1 MPLVS
6 RYEIIGVVPCL
17 ADTTKIRVTAQL
29 EPDISEVMPY
39 LNAVLKRAVF
49 NPQPPTLT
57 VIKAGMCFSLFA
69 HRIAAA
75 KLRDLD
81 HAREE
86 LEWWLALINDTWE
99 RRATLTPSYER
110 GLQLS
115 AIQIFKGLPA
125 TNCKACGESTCFAFA
140 AKLLTEKASVLACTP
155 LFTPEWR
162 EKRVALLEL
171 LEGAGYPIP
180 PEFLG

>member
-6 RYEIIGVVPCL
+6 RYEIVSVVPCL
-17 ADTTKIRVTAQL
+17 ADTVKIRVTAQL
-29 EPDISEVMPY
+29 DTDIGEALPY
-39 LNAVLKRAVF
+39 VNAVLKRAVF
-49 NPQPPTLT
+49 NPEPRTLT
-57 VIKAGMCFSLFA
+57 VIRGGMCFSL
-69 HRIAAA
+69 HTRRIAGA

-99 RRATLTPSYER
+99 RRATITQSYER
-110 GLQLS
+110 GQQLS
-115 AIQIFKGLPA
+115 AIRIFKGLPA
-125 TNCKACGESTCFAFA
+125 TNCKACGEATCLAFA
-140 AKLLTEKASVLACTP
+140 AKLLTEKASVLACAP

-171 LEGAGYPIP
+171 LEGAGYQIP
-180 PEFLG
+180 PEFLA

>member
-1 MPLVS
+1 MPLVN
-6 RYEIIGVVPCL
+6 RYEIVSVVPCL
-17 ADTTKIRVTAQL
+17 ADSVRIRVTAQL
-29 EPDISEVMPY
+29 DADIGEALPY
-39 LNAVLKRAVF
+39 VNAVLKRAVF
-49 NPQPPTLT
+49 NAEPRTLT
-57 VIKAGMCFSLFA
+57 VIRAGMCFSL
-69 HRIAAA
+69 HTRRIAGA

-99 RRATLTPSYER
+99 RRATITPSYER
-110 GLQLS
+110 GQQLS

-125 TNCKACGESTCFAFA
+125 TNCKACGEATCLAFA
-140 AKLLTEKASVLACTP
+140 AKLLGEKASVLSCTP

-171 LEGAGYPIP
+171 LEGAGYQIP
-180 PEFLG
+180 PEFLA

>member
-6 RYEIIGVVPCL
+6 RWEIISVMPCL
-17 ADTTKIRVTAQL
+17 ADTAKIRVTAQL
-29 EPDISEVMPY
+29 DADISEVLPY
-39 LNAVLKRAVF
+39 VNAVLKRAVF

-57 VIKAGMCFSLFA
+57 TNRGGMCFSLHA
-69 HRIAAA
+69 RRIAGA

-86 LEWWLALINDTWE
+86 LEWWMALINDTWE
-99 RRATLTPSYER
+99 RRASLTPSYER
-110 GLQLS
+110 GQQLS

-125 TNCKACGESTCFAFA
+125 TNCKACGESTCLAFA
-140 AKLLTEKASVLACTP
+140 AKLLSEKASVLSCTP

-162 EKRVALLEL
+162 ERRVAVLEL
-171 LEGAGYPIP
+171 LEGSGYQIP
-180 PEFLG
+180 PEFLA